1 MSIVRFKGLFPHTQ
15 LSQRT
20 MILSS
25 IFLFS
30 LCSLHDVKVHLE
42 SMFYELPSGYREHI
56 QAYGKLW
63 ECLLA
68 QLACW

>member
-1 MSIVRFKGLFPHTQ
+1 MSIVHFKGLFPHTE

-30 LCSLHDVKVHLE
+30 LRSLNDVKVHLE
-42 SMFYELPSGYREHI
+42 SMFYELPLGYREHI
-56 QAYGKLW
+56 
-63 ECLLA
+63 
-68 QLACW
+68 